1 MTDLVAVLEEIGCRE
16 VRTATGDWTAVSEA
30 SAFEGETTDTVHVLV
45 WSEKPVAV
53 LQDRD
58 RRAGRRGPAV
68 VPGVTVTCRNLSQ

>member
-16 VRTATGDWTAVSEA
+16 VRSATGDWTAVSEA

-53 LQDRD
+53 LQDPETGEQVGEARQSC
-58 RRAGRRGPAV
+58 PV
-68 VPGVTVTCRNLSQ
+68 SP